1 MVAMESPFTHLLD
14 LLAAI
19 DDPRRAEGKL
29 YKLPHVVLFS
39 ILAVMAGANSYR
51 GIHSFFEIHLV
62 RLRRTFGLR
71 WRRAPAYTTIRNVLQ
86 GLEVCEVERVLRLHG
101 EILRESATTE
111 GLRVVAFDGKTLR
124 GSFDHFAD
132 QKAAH
137 LVSAFD
143 INSALVL
150 GHIEID
156 DKSNEIPAVQRLIS
170 ELGLAGCIITV
181 DAMHCQKNLPMRRQ
195 QGLRL
200 DRPTQGQPAEPFGG
214 GRAALPT

>member
-1 MVAMESPFTHLLD
+1 MESPFTHLLD

-39 ILAVMAGANSYR
+39 VLAVMAGANSYR

-62 RLRRTFGLR
+62 RLRRTFGLS
-71 WRRAPAYTTIRNVLQ
+71 WRRPPAYTTIQNILQ
-86 GLEVCEVERVLRLHG
+86 RLEVCEVERVFRLHG
-101 EILRESATTE
+101 EILRENAATE
-111 GLRVVAFDGKTLR
+111 GLRAVAFDGKTLR

-137 LVSAFD
+137 LVSAYD
-143 INSALVL
+143 IKSALVL

-170 ELGLAGCIITV
+170 ELGLADCIITV
-181 DAMHCQKNLPMRRQ
+181 DAMHCQKSLPTRHQ
-195 QGLRL
+195 EGLRV
-200 DRPTQGQPAEPFGG
+200 DRPTQGQPAEPI
-214 GRAALPT
+214 GRCPTTLPT